1 MRLCESVVGVGAQ
14 DMPVASEP
22 LAQTKDLTLA
32 SPGQWNL
39 QATSDPGPEGLL
51 KVLMVGLPGLRAWS
65 QVSGFPGRGSFH
77 SPPLPTPRA
86 VQGEGC
92 CERGLGVD
100 SVGSCS
106 GCGGGGDMALV

>member
-1 MRLCESVVGVGAQ
+1 MVGAGAQ
-14 DMPVASEP
+14 DMPAASWP
-22 LAQTKDLTLA
+22 LAQTRDLTLA
-32 SPGQWNL
+32 SPGQWDL
-39 QATSDPGPEGLL
+39 QASSDPGREGLL
-51 KVLMVGLPGLRAWS
+51 KVLMVRLPELRARS

-77 SPPLPTPRA
+77 YLPLPTPRA

-92 CERGLGVD
+92 CERRLGVD